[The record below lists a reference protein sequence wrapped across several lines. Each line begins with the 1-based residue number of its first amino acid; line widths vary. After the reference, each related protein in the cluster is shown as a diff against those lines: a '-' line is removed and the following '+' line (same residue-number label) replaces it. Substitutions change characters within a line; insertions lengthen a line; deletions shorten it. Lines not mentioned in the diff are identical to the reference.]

1 MSVRLIRLAVVLEPD
16 QAAALLRLCNKITHS
31 DGLRYLYPQLPLDR
45 RNDQAYDMMHATSK
59 VAEALCDA
67 GASEFPWVGG

>member
-1 MSVRLIRLAVVLEPD
+1 MPRITVELEPE

-31 DGLRYLYPQLPLDR
+31 DGLAYLYPHIPLGR
-45 RNDQAYDMMHATSK
+45 RNDQAYDMMHATTK

-67 GASEFPWVGG
+67 RVSEFPWIETGRV